1 MQHSILCFNLCVLPI
16 RIRGMERMN
25 PAMAHTRVRDA
36 FFRYFPLL
44 QQKVAIKANKAYLVV
59 DGKDYVKET
68 DKVII

>member
-1 MQHSILCFNLCVLPI
+1 
-16 RIRGMERMN
+16 
-25 PAMAHTRVRDA
+25 MAHTRVRDA

-59 DGKDYVKET
+59 DGSDYVKET